1 MYNSWACVACVLYMN
16 FLLYRPVVPLVILH
30 TTYGPTVPFTLMSFT
45 SVTVSCMTCRPASPA
60 AYTNFLLHRPTLL
73 SHLVYN
79 LWAHGTL
86 YVKPHIHLMYN
97 SQACI
102 ALIHVFIYLFCG
114 LVLPSV
120 VLHTTYGPA
129 LPLYHEH
136 I

>member
-1 MYNSWACVACVLYMN
+1 MN
-16 FLLYRPVVPLVILH
+16 FLLYRPALPSVVSHPRC
-30 TTYGPTVPFTLMSFT
+30 GPAVPFPAMSLT
-45 SVTVSCMTCRPASPA
+45 SVTVSCMTCGPASPA
-60 AYTNFLLHRPTLL
+60 AYTNFLLHGPTLL
-73 SHLVYN
+73 SHLAYN

-86 YVKPHIHLMYN
+86 YIEPHIHLMYN

-102 ALIHVFIYLFCG
+102 ALIHIFIYLFCG
-114 LVLPSV
+114 LMLPSV